1 MSNFKNE
8 VSEEIVK
15 KETLEQVVPKSVEKD
30 EEIAN
35 YVAVVDS
42 IFKGNVVLIGQI
54 VKELPS
60 VMKNNKNFELS
71 DKVSSGIR
79 VEFDGC
85 DVAEAILR
93 RKREQKIKSQLD
105 YIS

>member
-15 KETLEQVVPKSVEKD
+15 KETLEQEVPKSVEQD
-30 EEIAN
+30 EKIAN

-42 IFKGNVVLIGQI
+42 IFKGNVVLIGQL

-71 DKVSSGIR
+71 DKVNSDIR